1 MELRGEQAI
10 DSGVSNCLVPMSS
23 FPRRESAVIIKPV
36 QVIISNSFRIS
47 RHRSRCAS
55 VPSPIVVAAALTV
68 QVPRSLVRVEMSLL
82 TRLTFYLCARVGVLR
97 NVFATLFSV

>member
-1 MELRGEQAI
+1 MALRGELAI
-10 DSGVSNCLVPMSS
+10 DSGVSNRLVPISS
-23 FPRRESAVIIKPV
+23 FPRRESVVIIKHV
-36 QVIISNSFRIS
+36 QVIISNSFRFS
-47 RHRSRCAS
+47 RHRSRSAS
-55 VPSPIVVAAALTV
+55 CQARSPLAALTV